1 MRDAYTHPQRRH
13 ARLTR
18 PRGVVMQTPA
28 SISRRDLLKAGGAL
42 VVSFA
47 FAVEPRRSEGRSGD
61 QDATQTAAS
70 SRDNT
75 RPLDPGQVDGLLA
88 IHGDGS
94 VTLYTS
100 KVDVGTG
107 VRIALAQMAAEELGV
122 APARISV
129 VEGDTSLCPDQGGTG
144 GSTGL
149 TRGGTEIRA
158 AAATARRALLEL
170 GAAQLNG
177 PASGLTITDGE
188 VRPLAGGPGVG
199 IGTLIGD
206 RRFALKVDAMAPLT
220 PAARHTSIGKPL
232 PRPDVPD
239 KCTGRHTY
247 VQDFTLPGLVHGRV
261 IRPPAL
267 GATLVS
273 VDESSLR
280 GIFDTRVVRI
290 ENFVAVVA
298 KDEWAAVRAA
308 TVLKAT
314 WTNWE

>member
-61 QDATQTAAS
+61 QDAAQTAAS

-88 IHGDGS
+88 IHADGP

-107 VRIALAQMAAEELGV
+107 VRMALAQMAAEELGV

-149 TRGGTEIRA
+149 VRGGTEIRA
-158 AAATARRALLEL
+158 AAATARRALLQL
-170 GAAQLNG
+170 GGTRLNRAATD
-177 PASGLTITDGE
+177 LTIVDGE
-188 VRPLAGGPGVG
+188 VRPRAGGAGVG
-199 IGTLIGD
+199 IGALIGD
-206 RRFALKVDAMAPLT
+206 RRFALKVDRNAPLT
-220 PAARHTSIGKPL
+220 SPSQHAAIGKPL
-232 PRPDVPD
+232 LRPDVPA

-247 VQDFTLPGLVHGRV
+247 VQDFTLPGMLHGRIV
-261 IRPPAL
+261 RPPAI
-267 GATLVS
+267 GPTLVS

-280 GIFDTRVVRI
+280 GIPDVRVVRG
-290 ENFVAVVA
+290 
-298 KDEWAAVRAA
+298 KDF
-308 TVLKAT
+308 L
-314 WTNWE
+314 